1 MYRIA
6 AAAGQTRERRAQATH
21 PAKVKPELLADV
33 PSQVWSWDITKL
45 RGPTKGVWF
54 HLYVL
59 IDIYSRYNPG
69 WIVAAREDSALAK
82 DFLDE
87 AITRNSTVPHTV
99 HADRGTSMTS
109 KPVSALLVDLGVT
122 RSHSRP
128 RVSNDCPLLRSTSAP
143 LAPSTRPARSPS
155 TRPRPRTQN
164 GSPAAQC
171 HHESPSSPGSTNPN
185 QNYRTPDH
193 RTVSLDLTDTDMCRL
208 ELCRMRNV
216 EGNLILQRH
225 RSGPCTQRCVP

>member
-87 AITRNSTVPHTV
+87 AITRNSTPQQHRPTYGARV
-99 HADRGTSMTS
+99 RGTSMTS
-109 KPVSALLVDLGVT
+109 KPVSALLVDLGVVGRQVVCT
-122 RSHSRP
+122 GRRRP
-128 RVSNDCPLLRSTSAP
+128 
-143 LAPSTRPARSPS
+143 
-155 TRPRPRTQN
+155 
-164 GSPAAQC
+164 G
-171 HHESPSSPGSTNPN
+171 
-185 QNYRTPDH
+185 
-193 RTVSLDLTDTDMCRL
+193 
-208 ELCRMRNV
+208 
-216 EGNLILQRH
+216 
-225 RSGPCTQRCVP
+225 